1 MKVDFFGL
9 FQMFLLVCGGAIA
22 IYHLKDM
29 KDNLSKF
36 LLVIC
41 GVVIIMVF
49 VITSIYLKNKI

>member
-1 MKVDFFGL
+1 MKVDFFEL
-9 FQMFLLVCGGAIA
+9 FQMFLLVCGGAVA

-49 VITSIYLKNKI
+49 VITSIYVKNKI